1 MSDPTLV
8 TTRHRWTASEVRR
21 LPEHE
26 RNAVLEAAATAVE
39 AEYRSNPDLTDFEA
53 FGKEDLH
60 GDSAD
65 AETR

>member
-1 MSDPTLV
+1 MPDQSV
-8 TTRHRWTASEVRR
+8 VATRHRWTASELRR

-26 RNAVLEAAATAVE
+26 RNAILEAAATAVE
-39 AEYRSNPDLTDFEA
+39 AEYRDNLELTDFRA

-60 GDSAD
+60 GDSAS